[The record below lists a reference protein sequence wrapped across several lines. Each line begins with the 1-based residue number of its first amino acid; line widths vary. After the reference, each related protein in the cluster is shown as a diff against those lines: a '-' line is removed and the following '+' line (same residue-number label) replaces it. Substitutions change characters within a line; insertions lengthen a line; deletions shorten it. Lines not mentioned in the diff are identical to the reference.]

1 MGHDYLPYGEE
12 IIGFGNRTTSDNYQT
27 DDVRQ
32 GFTGYEKDD
41 ETGLDFAQA
50 RMYNKNHGRFTTT
63 DPIYFQSE
71 MVVDPQRFNLYGY
84 VRNNPLKFIDPL
96 GMKLRISA
104 NGNAEQA
111 MADARTLAGDFAKH
125 LVFDPVKDKDGNIL
139 YYDVSFNVTA
149 EDIAGNEGAQLIFDL
164 VGSDK
169 TFLSQRGG
177 TVQRKYKDGKNKGK
191 IENVDV
197 NESGGGNVTRNRPG
211 QTGIFEPVDP
221 NVDSIIYYPENVVFV
236 TIATGEDV
244 QPIRTFIHEAAE
256 SYLLAQGIEYNTAH
270 GIYTYTT
277 GTGKKA
283 KVENFTQNPKN
294 AISRE
299 KAIAEQLKMIGG
311 ASGSSREGS
320 ISDLKKKEKK

>member
-1 MGHDYLPYGEE
+1 MPFGEE
-12 IIGFGNRTTSDNYQT
+12 IQRANYGSDSVKQK
-27 DDVRQ
+27 
-32 GFTGYEKDD
+32 FTGYERDT
-41 ETGLDFAQA
+41 ETDLDFAQA

-63 DPIYFQSE
+63 DPIYFQVE

-84 VRNNPLKFIDPL
+84 VRNNPLKFVDPF

-111 MADARTLAGDFAKH
+111 MADTRTLAGDSAKH
-125 LVFDPVKDKDGNIL
+125 LIFDAVKDKNGNIL

-149 EDIAGNEGAQLIFDL
+149 EDITGNEGAQLIFDL

-177 TVQRKYKDGKNKGK
+177 TVQRKFKDGKNKDK
-191 IENVDV
+191 VENVNV

-211 QTGIFEPVDP
+211 QSGIFEPVEP
-221 NVDSIIYYPENVVFV
+221 NVDSIIYYPDNVVFV

-244 QPIRTFIHEAAE
+244 QSTRTFIHEAAE

-283 KVENFTQNPKN
+283 QVENFTQNPKN